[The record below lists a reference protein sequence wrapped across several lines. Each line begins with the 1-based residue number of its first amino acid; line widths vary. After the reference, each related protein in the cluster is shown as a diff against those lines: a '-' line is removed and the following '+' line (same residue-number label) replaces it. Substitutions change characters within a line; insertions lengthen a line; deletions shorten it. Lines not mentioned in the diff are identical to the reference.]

1 MSQFHLSDEN
11 PNEIVGGAGCLCH
24 PRGSDETRG
33 PYLIFTPT
41 TTDDNLSPH
50 AVLCAHCACDAKEDV
65 LEREEQDNP
74 LTIEDIE
81 AIDIPV
87 EDVEEV
93 TEPIEVTI

>member
-11 PNEIVGGAGCLCH
+11 PNEQVGGKGCLCH

-50 AVLCAHCACDAKEDV
+50 AVLCAGCACDAKEDV
-65 LEREEQDNP
+65 VEYQQAQID
-74 LTIEDIE
+74 
-81 AIDIPV
+81 AYHGAVIDIPE
-87 EDVEEV
+87 EDVTEESDD
-93 TEPIEVTI
+93 EVVLI

>member
-65 LEREEQDNP
+65 LEHEQAEIYAYHDGE
-74 LTIEDIE
+74 IVD
-81 AIDIPV
+81 A
-87 EDVEEV
+87 EDVEDEPA
-93 TEPIEVTI
+93 PIEVTI